1 MLYSKLTG
9 GPLLNKIDP
18 RSKLLFVLLL
28 SFPVFL
34 IDKFPAA
41 VCLLLSLIVFR
52 MAAKIHFSGFKYIR
66 NLSLLAVFIIFMQT
80 LLGNGENFIVKPLF
94 PPSFPLLGG
103 AGSLKWE
110 GLVFGLVIVCR
121 LFALLLILPVL
132 TETTPLEKI
141 ARALCSFGFNYR
153 TAFIFTAAFNMIP
166 LFEEEGRLLMD
177 AQRLRGMRSFEPRS
191 SFFAKMKA
199 YPGLVVPLVLGAMR
213 KAKSSSV
220 AMDSRAFG
228 VYKTRTWLEKPRMK
242 VYDFIF
248 IAFSLVFTA
257 GILFFN
263 FFCMVFMCPAVS

>member
-1 MLYSKLTG
+1 LD
-9 GPLLNKIDP
+9 KIDP
-18 RSKLLFVLLL
+18 RSKLLFVLML

-34 IDKFPAA
+34 IDKLPAA
-41 VCLLLSLIVFR
+41 VCLLLSLIVFSLT
-52 MAAKIHFSGFKYIR
+52 AKIPFRGFKFIK
-66 NLSLLAVFIIFMQT
+66 NLSLLAVFIIFLQT
-80 LLGNGENFIVKPLF
+80 LLGRGENFIVKPLF

-110 GLVFGLVIVCR
+110 GLVFGFVIVCR
-121 LFALLLILPVL
+121 LFALVLILPVL

-141 ARALCSFGFNYR
+141 AQSLCSFGFNYR

-177 AQRLRGMRSFEPRS
+177 AQKLRGARVFEKRSFFS
-191 SFFAKMKA
+191 KLKA

-248 IAFSLVFTA
+248 IALSVVFTA
-257 GILFFN
+257 GILFLN
-263 FFCMVFMCPAVS
+263 YSTLVQN

>member
-1 MLYSKLTG
+1 MLHSKLTG
-9 GPLLNKIDP
+9 GLLLNKIDP

-34 IDKFPAA
+34 IDKLPAA
-41 VCLLLSLIVFR
+41 VCLLLSLIAFR
-52 MAAKIHFSGFKYIR
+52 LAAKIPFRGIKYLR
-66 NLSLLAVFIIFMQT
+66 NLSLLAVFIILMQT
-80 LLGNGENFIVKPLF
+80 LLGTGENFIVKPLF

-132 TETTPLEKI
+132 TETTPLEKV
-141 ARALCSFGFNYR
+141 ARGLCSFGFNYR
-153 TAFIFTAAFNMIP
+153 TAFIFTSAFNMIP

-177 AQRLRGMRSFEPRS
+177 AQKLRGARVFEKRSFFS
-191 SFFAKMKA
+191 KLKA
-199 YPGLVVPLVLGAMR
+199 YPGLAVPLVLGAMR
-213 KAKSSSV
+213 KAKSSSA

-228 VYKTRTWLEKPRMK
+228 VYKTRTWLEKPQMK

-248 IAFSLVFTA
+248 IASCLVFTA
-257 GILFFN
+257 GIFYLN
-263 FFCMVFMCPAVS
+263 YSNLL

>member
-1 MLYSKLTG
+1 
-9 GPLLNKIDP
+9 LLDKIDP
-18 RSKLLFVLLL
+18 RSKLLFVFLL

-34 IDKFPAA
+34 IDKIPAA
-41 VCLLLSLIVFR
+41 VCLLLSLLVFR
-52 MAAKIHFSGFKYIR
+52 IAAKIPFRGIRHIR
-66 NLSLLAVFIIFMQT
+66 NLSLLAVFIILMQT
-80 LLGNGENFIVKPLF
+80 LLGAGEKFIVKPLF

-103 AGSLKWE
+103 SGSLKWE
-110 GLVFGLVIVCR
+110 GLLFGLVIVCR

-141 ARALCSFGFNYR
+141 ARSLCSFGFNYR

-177 AQRLRGMRSFEPRS
+177 AQRLRGARVFEKRS
-191 SFFAKMKA
+191 SFAKLKA
-199 YPGLVVPLVLGAMR
+199 YPGLVVPLVLGAMK
-213 KAKSSSV
+213 KANSSSV

-248 IAFSLVFTA
+248 IALCAVFTA
-257 GILFFN
+257 VVLCIN
-263 FFCMVFMCPAVS
+263 YS

>member
-1 MLYSKLTG
+1 
-9 GPLLNKIDP
+9 LLDKIDP
-18 RSKLLFVLLL
+18 RSKLLFVFLL
-28 SFPVFL
+28 SLPVFF
-34 IDKFPAA
+34 IDKIPAA
-41 VCLLLSLIVFR
+41 VCLLLSLLVFR
-52 MAAKIHFSGFKYIR
+52 IAAKIPFRGIKYIR

-80 LLGNGENFIVKPLF
+80 LLGKGENFIVKPLF
-94 PPSFPLLGG
+94 PLSFPLLGG

-121 LFALLLILPVL
+121 LFALFLILPVL

-141 ARALCSFGFNYR
+141 ARGLCSFGFNYR

-177 AQRLRGMRSFEPRS
+177 AQKLRGARVFEKRPSFG
-191 SFFAKMKA
+191 KLKA

-228 VYKTRTWLEKPRMK
+228 VYKTRTWLDKPRMK

-248 IAFSLVFTA
+248 IALCVVYVT
-257 GILFFN
+257 GILYLN
-263 FFCMVFMCPAVS
+263 YS